1 MSYCGAI
8 VSAAT
13 CPLAYTEH
21 RRTLTVA
28 RPSLTV
34 RRDQDRPA
42 VALVWLLLE
51 EAARGRGE
59 RLRLPIDWSRTETYN
74 SGSLTARRVV
84 AGPVRTAVPV
94 WNRRRLA

>member
-1 MSYCGAI
+1 MMSYCGAI

-34 RRDQDRPA
+34 RRE
-42 VALVWLLLE
+42 V
-51 EAARGRGE
+51 
-59 RLRLPIDWSRTETYN
+59 S
-74 SGSLTARRVV
+74 
-84 AGPVRTAVPV
+84 
-94 WNRRRLA
+94 